1 MGGVARVA
9 PREDETEDRGV
20 EQGEGAANTLPA
32 LHPLV
37 PGLFGALPEPGT
49 PFDDE
54 DRAVWLRA
62 ADLNLT
68 LIYGR

>member
-1 MGGVARVA
+1 MARGI
-9 PREDETEDRGV
+9 PRVDQTEDRGV

-37 PGLFGALPEPGT
+37 RGLFEALPDPGT

-54 DRAVWLRA
+54 DRTVWLRA